1 MSMNDPIADLLTRIR
16 NAYRAEHEDVQIPY
30 SIMKEKIVKVM
41 VDEGY
46 VEGFEVAGEGTKK
59 VLIVR
64 IKYVDGTSV
73 INGIKRVSK
82 PSCRRYVG
90 YNEILPVTN
99 GMGISI
105 LSTPAG
111 IMSDTSARK
120 KHVGGEVVCNI
131 W

>member
-16 NAYRAEHEDVQIPY
+16 NAYRASHEDVQIPY
-30 SIMKEKIVKVM
+30 SAIKEQIVNVM

-46 VEGFEVAGEGTKK
+46 VSGVEVAGEGTKK
-59 VLIVR
+59 ALVVK
-64 IKYVDGTSV
+64 IKYVDGKSV
-73 INGIKRVSK
+73 ISGLTRISK

-90 YNEILPVTN
+90 FKEIHPVRN

-111 IMSDTSARK
+111 VMSDNDARK
-120 KHVGGEVVCNI
+120 KHVGGEVVCNV

>member
-1 MSMNDPIADLLTRIR
+1 MNDPIADLLTRIR

-111 IMSDTSARK
+111 IMLDTSARK

>member
-16 NAYRAEHEDVQIPY
+16 NAYRAAHEDVQIPY

-46 VEGFEVAGEGTKK
+46 VEGYEVAGEGTKK
-59 VLIVR
+59 ALIVR

-73 INGIKRVSK
+73 ITGIQRISK

-90 YNEILPVTN
+90 FNEILPVRN

-111 IMSDTSARK
+111 VLSDNDARK
-120 KHVGGEVVCNI
+120 KRVGGEVVCNI